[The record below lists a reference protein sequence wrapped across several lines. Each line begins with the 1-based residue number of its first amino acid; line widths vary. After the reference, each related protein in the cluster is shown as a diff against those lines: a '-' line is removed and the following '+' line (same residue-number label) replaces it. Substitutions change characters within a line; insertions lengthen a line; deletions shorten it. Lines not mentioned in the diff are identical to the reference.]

1 MECKHKPRNV
11 MWSDELEEKLNKRD
25 LKLINKSSEPKKFVV
40 NETIMDYAVKHMQ
53 EKDKDRDEVAL
64 LNYMQLC
71 KQMTLPCELVG
82 LMGREETYEHK
93 NELA

>member
-1 MECKHKPRNV
+1 
-11 MWSDELEEKLNKRD
+11 
-25 LKLINKSSEPKKFVV
+25 
-40 NETIMDYAVKHMQ
+40 MDYAVKHMQ

-93 NELA
+93 NELAQSCSKQKVTFNKMLKISKKI